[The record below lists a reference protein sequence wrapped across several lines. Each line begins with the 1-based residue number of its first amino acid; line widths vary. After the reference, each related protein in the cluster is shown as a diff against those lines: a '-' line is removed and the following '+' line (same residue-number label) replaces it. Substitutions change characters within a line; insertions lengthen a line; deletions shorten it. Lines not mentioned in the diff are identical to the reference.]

1 MSNEAVEE
9 FEEFLRYLRS
19 MVVSFL
25 ILFSSMTIA
34 LAVYREPL
42 YFVFSL
48 ATRGLGTVVIA
59 GKALAPL
66 VSFIYVVLL
75 YSFIA
80 WIPFAT
86 IITYRYVKPAIM
98 YEHELRLLRTYSI
111 AIPLVM
117 IASLFLALYVFYP
130 AFIRIS
136 VMFAE
141 LVGVEPMYTVDSI
154 TSLFVASLI
163 LTAVTLVEPL
173 ALHTAMQFSEKIR
186 GAIVGSNIRDRALV
200 YAGLYWLYAIL
211 TPGDTVFATLLY
223 MAILVMG
230 TELVIAY
237 WKHKRKNK
245 LLSQNNK
252 QLH

>member
-1 MSNEAVEE
+1 MTNEQLEE
-9 FEEFLRYLRS
+9 IEAFLQYLRRIAL
-19 MVVSFL
+19 SFL
-25 ILFSSMTIA
+25 LVFSLTIA
-34 LAVYREPL
+34 VLVVYREPL
-42 YFVFSL
+42 YIVFKL
-48 ATRGLGTVVIA
+48 ATSGLGTVVIA

-66 VSFIYVVLL
+66 VAFIYVALL
-75 YSFIA
+75 YSFIV
-80 WIPFAT
+80 WIPIAT
-86 IITYRYVKPAIM
+86 IITYRYVKPAVIYD
-98 YEHELRLLRTYSI
+98 YELKLLRMYSI
-111 AIPLVM
+111 VIPLVTL
-117 IASLFLALYVFYP
+117 ASLVLALYVFYP

-136 VMFAE
+136 VVFAE

-154 TSLFVASLI
+154 TALFVASLV

-237 WKHKRKNK
+237 WKRRRKNK